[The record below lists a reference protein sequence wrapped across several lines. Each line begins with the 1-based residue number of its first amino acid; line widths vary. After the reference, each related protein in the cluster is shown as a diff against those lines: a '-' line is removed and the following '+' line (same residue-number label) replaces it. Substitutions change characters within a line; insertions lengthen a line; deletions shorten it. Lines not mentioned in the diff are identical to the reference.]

1 MKQKNGQAITN
12 LQMLIALRLDE
23 RIRLEKII
31 VNDNE
36 LEANKSIARARLV
49 ELERDDV
56 ADLAELERLRA
67 RYSNIGG
74 ELALAIAVH
83 QAALCFAYSD
93 GPHGGDQ
100 FCGELLHRR
109 LGTFDGARC
118 RTAQPAGVL

>member
-1 MKQKNGQAITN
+1 MILNEPERYEAEEGQAITN

-23 RIRLEKII
+23 RNRLEKFI

-67 RYSNIGG
+67 
-74 ELALAIAVH
+74 
-83 QAALCFAYSD
+83 
-93 GPHGGDQ
+93 
-100 FCGELLHRR
+100 
-109 LGTFDGARC
+109 
-118 RTAQPAGVL
+118 